1 MSGLIPFK
9 LHSLDTPTGLL
20 KNISYVLVRP
30 LHVVCNASFSA
41 ASSLNINVF
50 CILNILKQILRSF
63 QGLSVSLSESD
74 INYGHV
80 AIYSPSVLE

>member
-1 MSGLIPFK
+1 MLV
-9 LHSLDTPTGLL
+9 SLLL
-20 KNISYVLVRP
+20 SRTDL
-30 LHVVCNASFSA
+30 

-50 CILNILKQILRSF
+50 CILNILKQILQSAHSF

-80 AIYSPSVLE
+80 VIYSPSVLE